1 MISWKVI
8 GLIYAMCI
16 FWLGYEVY
24 RAPMVDETEKIIK
37 NKKNK

>member
-8 GLIYAMCI
+8 ALIYAMCI
-16 FWLGYEVY
+16 FWIGYESNITQTKDKNGNV
-24 RAPMVDETEKIIK
+24 IK

>member
-8 GLIYAMCI
+8 ALIYAMCI
-16 FWLGYEVY
+16 FWIGYEAY
-24 RAPMVDETEKIIK
+24 TTPITDENGNKIK